1 MTLAVL
7 PIMARGLIEPRLP
20 EWIEPRWWG
29 TVEELHAL
37 ASEAEIGWFDMHV
50 KPPMLEAVALA
61 AKLRWLNSAYA
72 GVDFLPLAELD
83 ARGCA
88 VTCGSGLT
96 AIAVAEFAVLSMLA
110 VAKNYP
116 AVVRAQDARKWLVQA
131 PGIRELA
138 GSKALV
144 LGAGAIGRKIAAMLR
159 GFEVEVVEVRRRD
172 GDGWRARLGEFEW
185 VVLAVPGTGETRGM
199 IGASEIAAMNPQAV
213 LVNVARADV
222 VDQPAL
228 IEALRE
234 QRIAAAVL
242 DVTDPEPLRP
252 AHPLWDLPNVHITMH
267 LSGIPTPASIARAAD
282 RFLANCARFRAG
294 ERLEGQVDP
303 ALGY

>member
-1 MTLAVL
+1 MLRASL
-7 PIMARGLIEPRLP
+7 GPRLP

-29 TVEELHAL
+29 SVEELHAL
-37 ASEAEIGWFDMHV
+37 APEAEIGWFDMHV
-50 KPPMLEAVALA
+50 KPPMLQAVALA
-61 AKLRWLNSAYA
+61 TRLRWLSSAYA

-96 AIAVAEFAVLSMLA
+96 ATQVAEFAVLSILA

-116 AVVRAQDARKWLVQA
+116 ALVRAQDERRWLVQA

-138 GSKALV
+138 SSKALV
-144 LGAGAIGRKIAAMLR
+144 LGAGTIGRKVAAMLR
-159 GFEVEVVEVRRRD
+159 GFEVAVSEVRRRD
-172 GDGWRARLGEFEW
+172 GDAWRAQLGTFEW
-185 VVLAVPGTGETRGM
+185 IVLAVPGTGETRGM
-199 IGASEIAAMNPQAV
+199 IGAAEIAAMKPEAV

-222 VDQPAL
+222 VDQAAL

-234 QRIAAAVL
+234 NRIAAAVL
-242 DVTDPEPLRP
+242 DVTDPEPLP
-252 AHPLWDLPNVHITMH
+252 PDHPLWDVPTAHITMH

-282 RFLANCARFRAG
+282 RFLANCDRFRAG
-294 ERLEGQVDP
+294 ERLEAQVDP
-303 ALGY
+303 VLGY